1 MGRRKGKRSRKA
13 GRKKSKQ
20 RARRFRGRN
29 YHHLRP
35 KSRGGNRQPSNLL
48 LFDIEKHQCWH
59 KIFLN
64 RTLREVIEL
73 LERLDRLKRRQL

>member
-1 MGRRKGKRSRKA
+1 MSRSRRRGHKA
-13 GRKKSKQ
+13 SRKKSKQ
-20 RARRFRGRN
+20 RRRFRGRN

-59 KIFLN
+59 KIFGN
-64 RTLREVIEL
+64 RTLVEVIAL
-73 LERLDRLKRRQL
+73 LQRLQKLKGRQL

>member
-1 MGRRKGKRSRKA
+1 MSRKGRRKHKSK
-13 GRKKSKQ
+13 RKKSKHKL
-20 RARRFRGRN
+20 RRLRGRN
-29 YHHLRP
+29 RHHLRP

-59 KIFLN
+59 KIFKN